1 MAKPKVIIPP
11 LSGGY
16 MASTMLG
23 YFISVIYLW
32 KSSPPWG
39 LAFSIAFAAMFI
51 SAVKSMT
58 MAEPD
63 MFVETEMRSK
73 KSKKKGI

>member
-1 MAKPKVIIPP
+1 V
-11 LSGGY
+11 
-16 MASTMLG
+16 
-23 YFISVIYLW
+23 W
-32 KSSPPWG
+32 KISPPWG